1 MTNKV
6 IGLEIGNW
14 TLEIRR
20 PGTRSPFS
28 ILQSPLSN
36 HSFPQMPLD
45 SVAVGEGGVQPVK
58 EIHYAIAGQWFTVM
72 PTQSFVQSCA
82 ILVTVLR
89 STSNTL
95 IVRFGDTCE
104 AERLG
109 LLTYWVSLPRMVLA
123 WRNR

>member
-1 MTNKV
+1 
-6 IGLEIGNW
+6 
-14 TLEIRR
+14 
-20 PGTRSPFS
+20 
-28 ILQSPLSN
+28 
-36 HSFPQMPLD
+36 MPLD

-95 IVRFGDTCE
+95 IVRFGDT
-104 AERLG
+104 
-109 LLTYWVSLPRMVLA
+109 VKPSVLVF
-123 WRNR
+123 

>member
-14 TLEIRR
+14 ELEIRR

-36 HSFPQMPLD
+36 HSFPQMRLD

-82 ILVTVLR
+82 ILGNGSPLDIQHIDR
-89 STSNTL
+89 A
-95 IVRFGDTCE
+95 VRRHCE

-109 LLTYWVSLPRMVLA
+109 LLAYWVSLPRMVLA